1 MSIWGNIK
9 HAVHKAAHAVK
20 HAEDTA
26 AKDAARAA
34 EAALGFETNK
44 DKKAKDDTNHDA

>member
-1 MSIWGNIK
+1 MSIWGSIK

-20 HAEDTA
+20 RAEDTA

-34 EAALGFETNK
+34 EDTIGFETNK
-44 DKKAKDDTNHDA
+44 GDDAGKDKKHDA